1 MSRSLTLSASILALV
16 VASPALAHHPGGGGA
31 NTGNAGPI
39 NTIPATTIE
48 QGHAA
53 FAATYEHTRFG
64 GLTDQQLIDAAGQ
77 HIHAHSIK
85 TIQAPS
91 ISAAYGVTNDF
102 MISARLPFVLRTD
115 IREGHHAHDHATGAA
130 INTVDARGDSSGIG
144 DMTFLGQYRF
154 PQRPFG
160 AEIAVLFGI
169 QVPTGATNE
178 RDVFGNLFEA
188 EFQPGSGSW
197 DPIFGAAITR
207 RFGPWSFDA
216 NWLYQVVTTG
226 TQDTD
231 LGDQFRYNF
240 AVSYRVMGY
249 GGDPMAAFA
258 HDPPGGHRLA
268 HGHSHRHIGKAP
280 HVHAPAAPVFALDLI
295 LELNGEHD
303 ARERI
308 AGVVNDNSG
317 GHVLYLSPGIRASYG
332 QFSAFAS
339 VGIPIINEMNGLQ
352 SEPEYRVVGGLGYS
366 F

>member
-1 MSRSLTLSASILALV
+1 MTRNLALSASMLAV
-16 VASPALAHHPGGGGA
+16 IVASPAMGHHPGGGGA

-53 FAATYEHTRFG
+53 FAVTYEHTRFG
-64 GLTDQQLIDAAGQ
+64 GLSDAQLIEAAAN

-85 TIQAPS
+85 TIQVPS
-91 ISAAYGVTNDF
+91 VSAAYGVTNDF

-115 IREGHHAHDHATGAA
+115 IREGHHEHAPGGAVS
-130 INTVDARGDSSGIG
+130 NTVDARGDSSGIG

-197 DPIFGAAITR
+197 DPIFGFALTR

-249 GGDPMAAFA
+249 SGDPMAAFA
-258 HDPPGGHRLA
+258 HDPPGGHRHA
-268 HGHSHRHIGKAP
+268 HGHTNRHIGKAP
-280 HVHAPAAPVFALDLI
+280 HVHPPAAPVFGLDLI
-295 LELNGEHD
+295 LELNGELD
-303 ARERI
+303 QKERI
-308 AGVVNDNSG
+308 ADVVNENSG
-317 GHVLYLSPGIRASYG
+317 GHVLYLSPGIRASYDR
-332 QFSAFAS
+332 FSAFAS
-339 VGIPIINEMNGLQ
+339 VGIPLIKDMNGLQ
-352 SEPEYRVVGGLGYS
+352 SEPEYRVVVGAAAS